1 MDSFEEE
8 IRRIFDEKFVE
19 KTKNLKKSGHIVD
32 PIFYLLFTRLVE
44 ISAILRD
51 IVLPNKY
58 ELEELFAMR
67 RDFLQIDYKTLNEL
81 LRRAWLY
88 ERSRGVEFGFNK
100 SSEDMLYVIYR
111 MGKMQSEIDEAIV
124 KNAEWR
130 KDKLI
135 DLYFTML
142 RIFMEME
149 DKINQSIQSEK

>member
-19 KTKNLKKSGHIVD
+19 KTKNLKKSGHIFD

>member
-1 MDSFEEE
+1 MDEFEEE
-8 IRRIFDEKFVE
+8 IRKIFDEKFME
-19 KTKNLKKSGHIVD
+19 KAKNLKKAGHIFE
-32 PIFYLLFTRLVE
+32 PIFYLFFTRLVE

-81 LRRAWLY
+81 LRRAWIY
-88 ERSRGVEFGFNK
+88 ERSRKIEFGFNK
-100 SSEDMLYVIYR
+100 SSEDMLYLIYR
-111 MGKMQSEIDEAIV
+111 MGKMQKEIDEIIL

-130 KDKLI
+130 KEKLL
-135 DLYFTML
+135 DLYFTLL